1 MWGWSRRYRGGM
13 RVTLDRLGIRWLG
26 SYICASVADRQQ
38 FNHLDFS
45 TQSNQK
51 KTRKNSIP
59 ALKAPVET
67 SDSNDEEGEQQS
79 ALSMP
84 SSFRNAPVLPQRPSE
99 DGELLNRTQSNQDR
113 RLRLVSS
120 QAFLFVGCYFISN
133 IWTYILR
140 LYESQTTV
148 YVEEMEL
155 PYHNYAMLVLQAS
168 LLPLQGL
175 FNMMVYVRPKYL
187 KNRVQFSKETKLWA
201 LRRAISGA
209 SVEPLHE
216 DSGENKTEAEGKK
229 TKSRVKKN

>member
-1 MWGWSRRYRGGM
+1 
-13 RVTLDRLGIRWLG
+13 
-26 SYICASVADRQQ
+26 
-38 FNHLDFS
+38 
-45 TQSNQK
+45 
-51 KTRKNSIP
+51 
-59 ALKAPVET
+59 
-67 SDSNDEEGEQQS
+67 
-79 ALSMP
+79 
-84 SSFRNAPVLPQRPSE
+84 
-99 DGELLNRTQSNQDR
+99 
-113 RLRLVSS
+113 
-120 QAFLFVGCYFISN
+120 
-133 IWTYILR
+133 
-140 LYESQTTV
+140 V